1 MKILINLSKV
11 WKFSKQISIKQKKV
25 KIFTSFLFIN
35 FVIFSDLL
43 IISIL
48 NYLITG
54 EITSNQY
61 ISFLFNSF
69 AAFYLIG
76 LILIRFTFLFLDHL
90 LRERLRLSLD
100 KKLKFSSINKLL
112 KKRNKEVSDVAY
124 EVNNEATMLG
134 LLYKNLVSFFTNT
147 FQFLSFLLYI
157 IYLDFSI
164 TVFLLIIGLTS
175 SFLIFIQKKRN
186 RTTSKNYQ
194 ESLEEIN
201 LESVDIAN
209 NYYLIKILKIEDLV
223 KENFEKTLKTFTDNF
238 LKITNLRFVNYNTPQ
253 FIGTL
258 SIALLI
264 YFFNNSYSLEIIF
277 LTLRM
282 AQAYGASNESYHELT
297 VKMPFLEKYLSRSIK
312 ENISDQG
319 IHTINETLV
328 DSIKAENVSF
338 KYQDSDEYLFSGLTF
353 NIKKNSHSVIVGKNG
368 TGKSTL
374 IGIIAGI
381 LSPSR
386 GKVEISSQNIGYVGN
401 KPYIFQSSLIENI
414 RITKKLNKVEE
425 TEIDDLFKHL
435 SFYENFPNN
444 YLNKTV
450 SKETLSDGQMQKLAF
465 IRLILQKPEIIFL
478 DEAFSNLDKESVN
491 KIKKKIF
498 ANTTVINVTH
508 KPEDFD
514 NIDNKLLIEN
524 GNILFQK

>member
-1 MKILINLSKV
+1 M
-11 WKFSKQISIKQKKV
+11 
-25 KIFTSFLFIN
+25 
-35 FVIFSDLL
+35 
-43 IISIL
+43 
-48 NYLITG
+48 
-54 EITSNQY
+54 
-61 ISFLFNSF
+61 
-69 AAFYLIG
+69 
-76 LILIRFTFLFLDHL
+76 
-90 LRERLRLSLD
+90 RERLRLSLD
-100 KKLKFSSINKLL
+100 KELKFSSINKLL

-297 VKMPFLEKYLSRSIK
+297 VKMPFLEKC
-312 ENISDQG
+312 IS
-319 IHTINETLV
+319 
-328 DSIKAENVSF
+328 
-338 KYQDSDEYLFSGLTF
+338 
-353 NIKKNSHSVIVGKNG
+353 
-368 TGKSTL
+368 
-374 IGIIAGI
+374 
-381 LSPSR
+381 
-386 GKVEISSQNIGYVGN
+386 
-401 KPYIFQSSLIENI
+401 
-414 RITKKLNKVEE
+414 
-425 TEIDDLFKHL
+425 
-435 SFYENFPNN
+435 
-444 YLNKTV
+444 
-450 SKETLSDGQMQKLAF
+450 
-465 IRLILQKPEIIFL
+465 
-478 DEAFSNLDKESVN
+478 
-491 KIKKKIF
+491 
-498 ANTTVINVTH
+498 
-508 KPEDFD
+508 
-514 NIDNKLLIEN
+514 
-524 GNILFQK
+524 